1 MSHCR
6 SLNWVKA
13 VDCRHNEKRLLY
25 ALSWRSETSQLSISV
40 KDGATVDGLCGY
52 VISSFAGVREHF
64 SRWVCI
70 ICVRPLSVCS
80 FNRDGQCEGLRTWNG
95 QQYGSHAFLFIYQ
108 SPMRSAQRCMNNNGC
123 SKRSQLRNGWIRLSQ
138 GNSWEYGR
146 FYRDEI

>member
-64 SRWVCI
+64 SRCMHNLREASVSLLVQQRWAMR
-70 ICVRPLSVCS
+70 RPQNVE
-80 FNRDGQCEGLRTWNG
+80 RATV
-95 QQYGSHAFLFIYQ
+95 
-108 SPMRSAQRCMNNNGC
+108 
-123 SKRSQLRNGWIRLSQ
+123 RLS
-138 GNSWEYGR
+138 R
-146 FYRDEI
+146 FFVYLPIANEECPEVYE